1 MTYTCHNQHDI
12 YCYSQITFYFTM
24 FIHLFIDFLPPIE
37 NQQTEYL
44 KINLQIEIFFMF
56 LEKGEKSVFII
67 LI

>member
-1 MTYTCHNQHDI
+1 
-12 YCYSQITFYFTM
+12 M

-56 LEKGEKSVFII
+56 LEKGKKVY
-67 LI
+67 LLY